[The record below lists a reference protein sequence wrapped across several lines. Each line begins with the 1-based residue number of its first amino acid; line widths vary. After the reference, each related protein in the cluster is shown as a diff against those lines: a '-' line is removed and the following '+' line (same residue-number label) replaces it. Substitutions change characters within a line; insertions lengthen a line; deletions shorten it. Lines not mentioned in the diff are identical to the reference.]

1 MGVVQSAILIVWQ
14 SPLSRVLV
22 RSRLSL
28 ASPTSNPVDWVISTR
43 GGRGETHPCR
53 VPVKERG
60 RARAASAS
68 RVPRGVSPRSLEFYL
83 LARGLSSQGCG
94 KWRILGRMQNP
105 LWSPLWSLRYMR
117 YGLCARSRELRDV
130 PESPYSDR
138 TQRTMHTTA
147 REPPGAGPR
156 RPRATQPTPRLHA
169 RLLPSVSL
177 SASAV
182 AGRALRASSAHQ
194 IGVIR

>member
-147 REPPGAGPR
+147 REPPGAGAPDARGQHSQHPACMPACFPPFRFPR
-156 RPRATQPTPRLHA
+156 RPSRGA
-169 RLLPSVSL
+169 RCAQALP
-177 SASAV
+177 
-182 AGRALRASSAHQ
+182 
-194 IGVIR
+194 IR